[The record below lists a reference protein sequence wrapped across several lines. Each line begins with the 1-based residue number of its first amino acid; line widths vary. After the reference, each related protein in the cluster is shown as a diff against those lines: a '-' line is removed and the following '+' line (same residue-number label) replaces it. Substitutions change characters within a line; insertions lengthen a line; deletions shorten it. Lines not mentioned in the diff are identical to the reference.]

1 MQRPLHNFNCP
12 NNSPIEGTL
21 AARAAIANTTV
32 TYPTLLAEV
41 VDLMENARRK
51 AARSVNS
58 IITATY
64 WLVGRQIVEYEQ
76 GGSERAKYGESLIKR
91 LSADLTARLGR
102 GFSQRNLEHMRR
114 FYLVW
119 SIPQTLSAEFDASA
133 LYQKFPLPWSHY
145 IKLMSVKTDEARAF
159 YEEEALRNGWSI
171 RQLGRQI
178 ATQFYERTLLSRNK
192 AAMLESGSRPR
203 PEDAVTPEEEIKDP
217 LVLEFLDLKDEYSES
232 DLEEAL
238 IRHIES
244 FLLELGTDFAFLA
257 RQRRLRI
264 GDQWFRV
271 DLLFFHRRLRCLIVV
286 DLLCARAH
294 NKSYVTQSIMLP
306 SPQKAQDINSLAG
319 SMTT

>member
-1 MQRPLHNFNCP
+1 MTEESKDNQ
-12 NNSPIEGTL
+12 PIEVPL
-21 AARAAIANTTV
+21 AVGAAIANTTV
-32 TYPTLLAEV
+32 TYPTMLAEV

-91 LSADLTARLGR
+91 LSADLTAKLGR

-119 SIPQTLSAEFDASA
+119 SIPQTLSAELDASA

-171 RQLGRQI
+171 RQLSRQI

-217 LVLEFLDLKDEYSES
+217 LLLEFLDLKDEYSES

-286 DLLCARAH
+286 ELLCDRSH
-294 NKSYVTQSIMLP
+294 N
-306 SPQKAQDINSLAG
+306 N
-319 SMTT
+319 SMTTKHRREIW

>member
-1 MQRPLHNFNCP
+1 M
-12 NNSPIEGTL
+12 
-21 AARAAIANTTV
+21 
-32 TYPTLLAEV
+32 LAEV
-41 VDLMENARRK
+41 VELMENARRK

-64 WLVGRQIVEYEQ
+64 WLVGRRIVEYEQ
-76 GGSERAKYGESLIKR
+76 GGSECAKYGESLIKR

-171 RQLGRQI
+171 RQLSRQI

-192 AAMLESGSRPR
+192 AAMLESGSRSR
-203 PEDAVTPEEEIKDP
+203 LEDAVTPEEEIKDP
-217 LVLEFLDLKDEYSES
+217 LVLE
-232 DLEEAL
+232 
-238 IRHIES
+238 
-244 FLLELGTDFAFLA
+244 LGFE
-257 RQRRLRI
+257 
-264 GDQWFRV
+264 
-271 DLLFFHRRLRCLIVV
+271 
-286 DLLCARAH
+286 
-294 NKSYVTQSIMLP
+294 
-306 SPQKAQDINSLAG
+306 
-319 SMTT
+319 